1 MTRILLG
8 MLGSNGDCLYAT
20 AIARQ
25 IKQDFPG
32 CHLTWA
38 ISSLC
43 CSALINNPDIDTVW
57 EIPMAGWSD
66 MDRTWELFEIEAHG
80 LAKDGKFDHVFLTQV
95 SPGRFAN
102 YDGTVRPS
110 LFRNYPRPI
119 TVPVDVA
126 INLDAEETEA
136 VDAWF
141 AAGPAADAAQVV
153 LCECS
158 SKSGQSFM
166 NVDRALELA
175 EAITAERRKAVV
187 IISTL
192 DKLVTDNPRI
202 IAGGALSIR
211 QTARLTEYVDLFIGC
226 GIGLTVAATSGV
238 AKPGLPNIQ
247 VLRRYTSV
255 YASFRHDFGYFGK
268 PVGQF
273 MELTSEDPDHLRTV
287 ALTALADGFAAAKA
301 EFDDPVPLTFDWYI
315 ELISMMLVDTGRYV
329 DAAHSLL
336 VTAERYGW
344 HPALRGFG
352 RHFVLPFLDDD
363 PRARLPHRREEA
375 ELLRAGVSLS
385 TADFR
390 DQPAEA

>member
-38 ISSLC
+38 VASLC
-43 CSALINNPDIDTVW
+43 RNVLFNNPDVDTVW
-57 EIPMAGWSD
+57 EIPLESWSE
-66 MDRTWELFEIEAHG
+66 MDRTWQLFEIEAHSLG
-80 LAKDGKFDHVFLTQV
+80 SSGHFDHVFLTQV
-95 SPGRFAN
+95 SPARFGN

-110 LFRNYPRPI
+110 LFRNYPRQI
-119 TVPVDVA
+119 SVPVDVT
-126 INLDAEETEA
+126 INLDAEEKAA

-141 AAGPAADAAQVV
+141 AASPAADASQVV

-158 SKSGQSFM
+158 SRSGQSFM
-166 NVDRALELA
+166 DVGRAVELA
-175 EAITAERRKAVV
+175 EAITTARRKTVV
-187 IISTL
+187 IISTH
-192 DKLVTDNPRI
+192 DALVTDNPRI
-202 IAGGALSIR
+202 ISGGSISIR
-211 QTARLTEYVDLFIGC
+211 QTARLTDYVDLFVGC
-226 GIGLTVAATSGV
+226 GSGLTVAATSGT

-247 VLRRYTSV
+247 ILRRYTSV

-268 PVGQF
+268 PISQF
-273 MELTSEDPDHLRTV
+273 MELTSEDPSHIHAAVL
-287 ALTALADGFAAAKA
+287 AALADGFEAAKT

-344 HPALRGFG
+344 HPSLRRFG
-352 RHFVLPFLDDD
+352 RHFVVPFLDND
-363 PRARLPHRREEA
+363 PRAQLPHRRAEA
-375 ELLRAGVSLS
+375 EILRAGIDEGV
-385 TADFR
+385 
-390 DQPAEA
+390 